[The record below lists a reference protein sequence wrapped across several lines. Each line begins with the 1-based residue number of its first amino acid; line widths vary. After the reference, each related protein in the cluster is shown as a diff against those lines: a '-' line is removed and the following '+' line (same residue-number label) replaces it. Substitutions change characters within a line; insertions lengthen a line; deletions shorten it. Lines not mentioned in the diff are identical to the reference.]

1 MHITKA
7 EYIKSCVKAEHY
19 PTDGLPEMIFAGR
32 SNVGKSSFINS
43 LTNRK
48 HLARVSSRPG
58 KTQTLNFYNIND
70 MMYLVDVPGYGYA
83 KVNRSLKESF
93 GRMIEEYLVERDEL
107 ILGVLLVDYR
117 HKPTAEDI
125 AMYQLYKYYEIPSV
139 VIGTKKDKVNRSQ
152 YKKQEK
158 LIKETRGFDQDDVF
172 VAYSSETHEGR
183 DEVWEIF
190 LDLIQQYNDIIQEME
205 HEEE

>member
-1 MHITKA
+1 MQINKA
-7 EYIKSCVKAEHY
+7 EYVKSCVRADHY

-32 SNVGKSSFINS
+32 SNVGKSSFIYS

-70 MMYLVDVPGYGYA
+70 EMYLVDVPGYGYA

-93 GRMIEEYLVERDEL
+93 GRMIEEYLVEREEL

-117 HKPTAEDI
+117 HKPTPEDI
-125 AMYQLYKYYEIPSV
+125 AMYRLSGTPTSIPTAVPSCSSSP
-139 VIGTKKDKVNRSQ
+139 GATASSRCGRSGSRWPST
-152 YKKQEK
+152 
-158 LIKETRGFDQDDVF
+158 I
-172 VAYSSETHEGR
+172 
-183 DEVWEIF
+183 WWW
-190 LDLIQQYNDIIQEME
+190 
-205 HEEE
+205 

>member
-1 MHITKA
+1 MQINKA
-7 EYIKSCVKAEHY
+7 EYVKSCVRAEHY

-117 HKPTAEDI
+117 HKPTQEDI
-125 AMYQLYKYYEIPSV
+125 AMYSLYKYYEIPTL

-152 YKKQEK
+152 HKKQEK
-158 LIKETRGFDQDDVF
+158 LIKETLDFDENDVF

-183 DEVWEIF
+183 EEVLEIF
-190 LDLIQQYNDIIQEME
+190 EDLIKQYHEVLAEMAL
-205 HEEE
+205 EEE